1 MTIQFQETL
10 IQIRSISA
18 QRYVPINSFGQWGT
32 IELWFTTNLLWL
44 SGFRK
49 EELRKR
55 GDFLQ
60 NSCRSSLKRK
70 ELGFPRLIR
79 TLIPLTTLW
88 YRNLIQSHFNFNF
101 NYINN
106 DDDGTMLTIYL
117 YIMQVPPKPEPRQC
131 TKPEPFQLESLMRHE
146 EEMQR
151 EMEERRRM
159 EEEEAQMRIFKAQ
172 PVLKE

>member
-79 TLIPLTTLW
+79 TLIPLTILW
-88 YRNLIQSHFNFNF
+88 YRNLIQSHFNF

>member
-79 TLIPLTTLW
+79 TLIPLTILW
-88 YRNLIQSHFNFNF
+88 YRNLIQSHFDF

-106 DDDGTMLTIYL
+106 DDDGTIVNDLFIYYAGSTKTRAQAMYKTRTL
-117 YIMQVPPKPEPRQC
+117 PIGKPD
-131 TKPEPFQLESLMRHE
+131 
-146 EEMQR
+146 
-151 EMEERRRM
+151 
-159 EEEEAQMRIFKAQ
+159 EA
-172 PVLKE
+172 

>member
-79 TLIPLTTLW
+79 TLIPLTILW
-88 YRNLIQSHFNFNF
+88 YRNLIQSHFDFNFNF

-106 DDDGTMLTIYL
+106 DDDGTIFNDLFIYYAGSTKTRAQAMYKTRTL
-117 YIMQVPPKPEPRQC
+117 PIGKPD
-131 TKPEPFQLESLMRHE
+131 
-146 EEMQR
+146 
-151 EMEERRRM
+151 
-159 EEEEAQMRIFKAQ
+159 EA
-172 PVLKE
+172 